1 MPTLSASD
9 YTTYLKFK
17 AAAASP
23 IQPAIQTRSNATLSQ
38 SVLNANI
45 LASQAAFVAAPTTTK
60 TFAFTATVTT
70 ALTTVLS
77 DAVGLSGTITYTS
90 SQPHGLSNGD
100 IVTITGFETFTTANV
115 TNKAVTV
122 TGSDTFTVAQAGNG
136 TATATGS
143 ITGRV
148 YYTTSIAHGLVVGD
162 IISISGLSTFGVSGA
177 TVLAVPS
184 STTFILASSTT
195 GDAETDASGVLTG
208 SRLVPA
214 VSVSGLAR
222 VRPVQPMQTN
232 NPNALSTVSW
242 TSGTSGAVSS
252 TTSSKFQQA
261 GGLPAKNVVGT
272 YTRLPQNAGWIQGRM
287 LSSGQKRF

>member
-45 LASQAAFVAAPTTTK
+45 LASQAAFVASPTTTK

-70 ALTTVLS
+70 ALRNILS
-77 DAVGLSGTITYTS
+77 GAVGLSGTITYTS

-100 IVTITGFETFTTANV
+100 IVTITGFTGFTAANV
-115 TNKAVTV
+115 TTKAVTV
-122 TGSDTFTVAQAGNG
+122 TADDTFTVTQAGNG
-136 TATATGS
+136 TATGTGS

-162 IISISGLSTFGVSGA
+162 IISISGLSTFDVSGA
-177 TVLAVPS
+177 TVFAVPS
-184 STTFILASSTT
+184 STTFSLASSTP

-208 SRLVPA
+208 SRSVQA

-222 VRPVQPMQTN
+222 VRPVQPETTN
-232 NPNALSTVSW
+232 NPKALSTLSG
-242 TSGTSGAVSS
+242 SGTMSS
-252 TTSSKFQQA
+252 SAIQRQ
-261 GGLPAKNVVGT
+261 GGLPTGFRGSQNS
-272 YTRLPQNAGWIQGRM
+272 YHRIPQNAGWIQGNM
-287 LSSGQKRF
+287 ISSGPKRF